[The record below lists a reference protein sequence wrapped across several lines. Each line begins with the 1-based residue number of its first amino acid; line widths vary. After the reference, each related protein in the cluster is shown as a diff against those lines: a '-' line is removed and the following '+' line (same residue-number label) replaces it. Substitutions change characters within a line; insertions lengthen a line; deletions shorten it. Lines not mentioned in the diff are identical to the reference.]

1 MGIQTISHTEQK
13 LKLMEFVMN
22 CDIGK
27 KGYEKH
33 VIRTVINVTNL
44 SFKLCWITFKFSCN
58 FYVEEMNGHS
68 PSSVQQIPITSLY
81 FECIE
86 PRW

>member
-1 MGIQTISHTEQK
+1 VQSATNSARVYWTGIQTISHTEQK

-33 VIRTVINVTNL
+33 AIRTVINVTNL
-44 SFKLCWITFKFSCN
+44 SFKLC
-58 FYVEEMNGHS
+58 
-68 PSSVQQIPITSLY
+68 
-81 FECIE
+81 
-86 PRW
+86 